1 VVERALTGRA
11 AACVAAAFLLAAACA
26 CSSQRA
32 RRGDGAGAGSQTS
45 GEPAATAVARDGAR
59 DGGPGFALANFSGTT
74 LRAVYVSPSESEGW
88 EENILGGDELAD
100 GATVAIGF
108 SPDEKAA
115 SWDVRVEAVD
125 NHYAEWKGLDL
136 RDVSRITLLLDM
148 VGERVVVA
156 EVE

>member
-1 VVERALTGRA
+1 MAS
-11 AACVAAAFLLAAACA
+11 AFLLAVACA

-32 RRGDGAGAGSQTS
+32 QRGDGAGMASPTR
-45 GEPAATAVARDGAR
+45 GESAATTGAR
-59 DGGPGFALANFSGTT
+59 AGALGFSLANFTGTT
-74 LRAVYVSPSESEGW
+74 LRAVYVSPSESAGW
-88 EENILGGDELAD
+88 GENILGGGELGD

-108 SPDEKAA
+108 SPEEKAD

-125 NHYAEWKGLDL
+125 DHFAEWKGLRL

-148 VGERVVVA
+148 VGGRVVVA

>member
-1 VVERALTGRA
+1 MGERKVNGRA
-11 AACVAAAFLLAAACA
+11 AACVASAFLLTVACA

-32 RRGDGAGAGSQTS
+32 RPGDGAVTAAPRRVDS
-45 GEPAATAVARDGAR
+45 AATTGAPARADGL
-59 DGGPGFALANFSGTT
+59 GFALANFTGAT
-74 LRAVYVSPSESEGW
+74 LRAVYISPSDSAGW
-88 EENILGGDELAD
+88 EENILAGGVLAD

-108 SPDEKAA
+108 NPEEKAA
-115 SWDVRVEAVD
+115 SWDIRVEAVD
-125 NHYAEWKGLDL
+125 DHYAEWKGLQL

>member
-1 VVERALTGRA
+1 VGERNLTGRA
-11 AACVAAAFLLAAACA
+11 AVRVASALLLAVACA
-26 CSSQRA
+26 CSSQRD
-32 RRGDGAGAGSQTS
+32 RRGDGAATASPAR
-45 GEPAATAVARDGAR
+45 GEPAATAVARDGAGG
-59 DGGPGFALANFSGTT
+59 GGPGFALANFSGTT
-74 LRAVYVSPSESEGW
+74 LRAVYVSPSESAGW

-100 GATVAIGF
+100 GATVAIEF
-108 SPDEKAA
+108 SPEEKAA
-115 SWDVRVEAVD
+115 SWDIRVEAVD